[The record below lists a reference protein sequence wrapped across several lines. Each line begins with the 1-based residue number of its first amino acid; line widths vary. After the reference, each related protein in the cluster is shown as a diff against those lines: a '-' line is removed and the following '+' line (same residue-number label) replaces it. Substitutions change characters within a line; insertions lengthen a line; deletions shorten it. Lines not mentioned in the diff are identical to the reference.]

1 MKKINKILICIIS
14 ALTLICLVFLTNL
27 NYLMADTI
35 NEQIQYNDKTIEDDF
50 ENDEVLVV
58 INKTSN
64 TKLWNYSAAWTWRK
78 FKSLE

>member
-14 ALTLICLVFLTNL
+14 AFTLTCLVFLASL

-35 NEQIQYNDKTIEDDF
+35 NEQIQYNDKIIEDDF
-50 ENDEVLVV
+50 ENDEVLVI

-64 TKLWNYSAAWTWRK
+64 TKLWNYSGD
-78 FKSLE
+78 

>member
-27 NYLMADTI
+27 NNLMADTI
-35 NEQIQYNDKTIEDDF
+35 NEQIQYNDKIIEDDF
-50 ENDEVLVV
+50 ENDEVLIV

-64 TKLWNYSAAWTWRK
+64 TKLWNYSGD
-78 FKSLE
+78 